1 MIITHLMGGLGNQ
14 MFQYAFGR
22 YLAIKNNTELK
33 LDTSFLENTAY
44 KPDFTF
50 RNFELGV
57 FDIKAELANE
67 KELEKFRKPK
77 NFFRKLVFKSACKL
91 HNRKIIQYEELPFK
105 ESIKKLRANI
115 FIKGY
120 WQSEKY
126 FKEIEEVLQDDF
138 KIVKDPPATQ
148 QVLLN
153 DIVNSNSVSIHVRRG
168 DYVTNPINNKLLG
181 TCSIEYYEAAI
192 KYIGNVVKDPAFYIF
207 SDDLDWVKDNI
218 RLYYP
223 HTFVEGK
230 PHAAYEDLR
239 LMRACKNNIIANSS
253 FSWWGAWLNT
263 NKEKHV
269 IAPSVWFV
277 SGYDTRDVVPKNWI
291 RL

>member
-148 QVLLN
+148 QVLLY

-207 SDDLDWVKDNI
+207 SDD
-218 RLYYP
+218 
-223 HTFVEGK
+223 
-230 PHAAYEDLR
+230 
-239 LMRACKNNIIANSS
+239 
-253 FSWWGAWLNT
+253 
-263 NKEKHV
+263 
-269 IAPSVWFV
+269 
-277 SGYDTRDVVPKNWI
+277 
-291 RL
+291 